1 MKRLFLARNIL
12 AAMALANVLIYFLEP
27 AKAFSIL
34 SNAKTYLIE
43 MLSILPPILVLIG
56 LFQVWVPRDTV
67 ELMMGNQSGWK
78 GILTAIFLGTAAMGP
93 LYAAFPL
100 GVSLLEKGATLFN
113 VAVFL
118 CVWAS
123 IKIPMILFEI
133 KFLGTDFAGLR
144 LALTLPSIIL
154 ISFLLNTILRRRGF
168 YEKA

>member
-12 AAMALANVLIYFLEP
+12 AAMALANVLVYFLEP

-67 ELMMGNQSGWK
+67 ELMMGNQLGWQ

-93 LYAAFPL
+93 LYAAFPF
-100 GVSLLEKGATLFN
+100 GFSLLKKGATLYN
-113 VAVFL
+113 VAV
-118 CVWAS
+118 
-123 IKIPMILFEI
+123 LFV
-133 KFLGTDFAGLR
+133 FGLQ
-144 LALTLPSIIL
+144 
-154 ISFLLNTILRRRGF
+154 LRFR
-168 YEKA
+168 